1 MNFEASTPM
10 HVRRA
15 YMAMHRY
22 AQRHFAAYGVTADQ
36 YVMLSV
42 LAEHAPLRQ
51 SELVERLDS
60 DPNTVAAM
68 LALLET
74 KSLVKRQPD
83 EADRRARLASLTPQ
97 GKRLHEKLIESIT
110 PVHAGL
116 KESLGS
122 REAALIKALNQIEK
136 FFTEK
141 SP

>member
-1 MNFEASTPM
+1 MNSETSVPM

-15 YMAMHRY
+15 FMAMHRY
-22 AQRHFAAYGVTADQ
+22 AQRHFAAHGVTADQ

-42 LAEHAPLRQ
+42 LAEHSPLRQ

-60 DPNTVAAM
+60 DPNTVTAM
-68 LALLET
+68 LALLES

-83 EADRRARLASLTPQ
+83 ESDRRARLASLTPQ

-116 KESLGS
+116 KERLGS
-122 REAALIKALNQIEK
+122 REAALIKSLNQIEQY
-136 FFTEK
+136 FSEQ